1 METMNPPSTP
11 PQPRKSALAAEA
23 PIDPQVPI
31 RTARSFLAIGTLE
44 REERVLLDRCAAYA
58 AGGRLMVKP
67 PVVVM
72 GKPCRQQRNVGFFSN
87 KSTGYRYSGKCM
99 KAQPL
104 GPEMGSLLALANRRY
119 QAEFNGILVN
129 HYLDGE
135 DYIGAHSDDES
146 ALAPGAGVVAV
157 SWGAERLF
165 RIRDRGTKKI
175 AMDVPMRTYQ
185 IIQMGG
191 DFQSE
196 FTHEVP
202 RQKKVRGERMSFTFR
217 RHDR

>member
-1 METMNPPSTP
+1 METMNPSSTP
-11 PQPRKSALAAEA
+11 PQPRKSALATEA
-23 PIDPQVPI
+23 PIDPHVPI

-58 AGGRLMVKP
+58 AEGRLVVKP

-72 GKPCRQQRNVGFFSN
+72 GKPCRQQRNVGFFSDT
-87 KSTGYRYSGKCM
+87 STGYRYSGQCM

-104 GPEMGSLLALANRRY
+104 GPEMGSLLALVNRRY

-146 ALAPGAGVVAV
+146 ALAPGA
-157 SWGAERLF
+157 
-165 RIRDRGTKKI
+165 
-175 AMDVPMRTYQ
+175 
-185 IIQMGG
+185 
-191 DFQSE
+191 
-196 FTHEVP
+196 
-202 RQKKVRGERMSFTFR
+202 VRGGGLVGCGAALSDSRSGHQKNRHGCSDAGLRDHPDGR
-217 RHDR
+217 RFSEGIHP